1 MPARLDGDAVDEPG
15 RLVRLAVDGKT
26 VRGSRVDGH
35 AVHPL
40 AAAALHDSQTVIAQR
55 QGAAKS
61 NEISAFVPLL
71 EHPADHGVTPEAV
84 LNAFNTSDSMA
95 SGEPAGAAESD
106 PPALATGR
114 HETGGGHDMG
124 LILLLLA
131 LIVALAVALV
141 ALAVILT
148 ASAGLGLATA
158 ALSRRLPLWAR
169 ITLLLTLAA
178 APAAALVSLLDV
190 AAVWQLAAWALPFL
204 TTVAS
209 GAAWLAFESYRRR
222 EPRLPKPAWLV
233 RHAPAAGR

>member
-1 MPARLDGDAVDEPG
+1 
-15 RLVRLAVDGKT
+15 
-26 VRGSRVDGH
+26 
-35 AVHPL
+35 
-40 AAAALHDSQTVIAQR
+40 
-55 QGAAKS
+55 
-61 NEISAFVPLL
+61 
-71 EHPADHGVTPEAV
+71 
-84 LNAFNTSDSMA
+84 
-95 SGEPAGAAESD
+95 
-106 PPALATGR
+106 
-114 HETGGGHDMG
+114 MG

-141 ALAVILT
+141 ALAAILT

-190 AAVWQLAAWALPFL
+190 AAVWQLAVWAPPFL

-209 GAAWLAFESYRRR
+209 GAAWLAFEAHKRR